1 MKKLLL
7 FLCAVILLCVGC
19 SKKLLT
25 ESEKVTDKVTISD
38 NYVSRDY
45 VEKVKQ
51 QTIDSML
58 KVQLPI
64 EQSTVISAKPRQI
77 SHLRTSLAISEAY
90 IDTAG
95 YLNHTLFNKDS
106 AKLPI
111 KYIISNIQITKHDTV
126 IQRDTVRIKD
136 TNKVKATIKKQ
147 RIFENFFYYS
157 GVFLYVMAAVYIA
170 FKCYSK
176 GYLSVLKNFFGRI
189 FRTKK

>member
-7 FLCAVILLCVGC
+7 FLCAVLLLCVGC
-19 SKKLLT
+19 SKRLLA
-25 ESEKVTDKVTISD
+25 EKETVQDKVTVSD

-58 KVQLPI
+58 KVQLPV
-64 EQSTVISAKPRQI
+64 EHSATISAKPHQV
-77 SHLRTSLAISEAY
+77 SHLKTSLAISDAY
-90 IDTAG
+90 VDTAG
-95 YLNHTLFNKDS
+95 YLNHTLYNRDS

-111 KYIISNIQITKHDTV
+111 KYIISNILITKHDT
-126 IQRDTVRIKD
+126 ILRHDTVRITD
-136 TNKVKATIKKQ
+136 IEKAKTTVQKQ

-157 GVFLYVMAAVYIA
+157 GVLLYIISIGYIL

-176 GYLSVLKNFFGRI
+176 GYLSMIKNFFGRI